1 MSSIQNDL
9 LSGDTWRIFFLKLIL
24 FNVCGISNLSTTW
37 FTTAHGY
44 MEMGHIS
51 LTRLRVA
58 WEHSS
63 ASHPGW
69 GRHSGSIAHAETR
82 KSDSNQLVT
91 ARMNMPPPSCTA
103 TSPEG
108 LCCALL
114 STVWLPKILPL
125 AFRSSKPFPTINQAW
140 CFYHFRA
147 PCMGKGSSVSSFSLM
162 AHSLKPSRLLSIPV
176 S

>member
-91 ARMNMPPPSCTA
+91 VWMNMLLLSCTA
-103 TSPEG
+103 TSPV
-108 LCCALL
+108 LQCWLTTDYNIHTSTLFMLQNRYKHIVNDMISIYIWVQNLL
-114 STVWLPKILPL
+114 IL
-125 AFRSSKPFPTINQAW
+125 
-140 CFYHFRA
+140 
-147 PCMGKGSSVSSFSLM
+147 
-162 AHSLKPSRLLSIPV
+162 
-176 S
+176 